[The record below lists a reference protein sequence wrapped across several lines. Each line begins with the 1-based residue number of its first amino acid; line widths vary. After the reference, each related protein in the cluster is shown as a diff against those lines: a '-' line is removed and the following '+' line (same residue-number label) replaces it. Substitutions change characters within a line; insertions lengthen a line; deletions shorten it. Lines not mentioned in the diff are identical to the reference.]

1 MCDLNL
7 SGFVPAAVPE
17 SGRDGDVQVQL
28 RSHLEL
34 EELLYSEKEKKKEE
48 WVFLFFAENKDGK
61 NSEQTSLLVFTLTV
75 AD

>member
-34 EELLYSEKEKKKEE
+34 EELLYSEKEKKKRNE
-48 WVFLFFAENKDGK
+48 FFF
-61 NSEQTSLLVFTLTV
+61 SLQRTKMERIVNRPHC
-75 AD
+75 